1 MGNRRLLLFF
11 MVLAV
16 MIWTTP
22 TRAGND
28 PSGPVLGGQ
37 LALTFL
43 KSLPREWSH
52 SSARDCKTYE
62 DKNIDKL
69 AVTFASSAAA
79 FLEAYRQLYGE
90 VTITSAHRTAREQVC
105 VCRGEKGPCA
115 GRPHVVKTKGG
126 RRVVVRGISRHQLGL
141 ALDVR
146 PGIGSVEEYGCLH
159 KFALLNPQFGVYFP
173 LGSRDYPHMELRSPE
188 LRHAR
193 AAAPTAMS
201 TACSKTDTSIAH
213 RTQ

>member
-1 MGNRRLLLFF
+1 MGNRRLPLFF
-11 MVLAV
+11 MIIAV

-22 TRAGND
+22 TRASND
-28 PSGPVLGGQ
+28 PSGPPLVGEP
-37 LALTFL
+37 ALTFL

-69 AVTFASSAAA
+69 AVTFANSAAA
-79 FLEAYRQLYGE
+79 FLKAYRQLYGE
-90 VTITSAHRTAREQVC
+90 VTITSAHRTPQEQVC
-105 VCRGEKGPCA
+105 VCKGEKGPCA
-115 GRPHVVKTKGG
+115 GRPHVVKAKGG

-146 PGIGSVEEYGCLH
+146 PGMGSVEEYGCLH

-173 LGSRDYPHMELRSPE
+173 LGSRDYPHMELRSPGFH
-188 LRHAR
+188 HAR
-193 AAAPTAMS
+193 AATPVPMS
-201 TACSKTDTSIAH
+201 TACSTLDTFIAH